1 MKQLHAA
8 AAFCAFSILLTGC
21 TSNSSAAD
29 DSGGNRENS
38 STHQENTQE
47 VDSSQET
54 KEPSQQET
62 ASSSND
68 TSASS
73 TSSRVEKQSFDS
85 PEKAAASISDYR
97 TVKQTN
103 IDLGHGITALQDAGA
118 GHKFISWNEGNW
130 LIKMDYPIQS
140 KSAVK
145 KHPDNRKLAETIVAY
160 LENHYLPA
168 PDNQGVIKI
177 RGFKDSPSSVV
188 KWQDGRVVYELKS
201 EKNNPMELIKRA
213 VEAGKNL

>member
-1 MKQLHAA
+1 MKRMHV

-29 DSGGNRENS
+29 DSG

-47 VDSSQET
+47 VGSSQEAQ
-54 KEPSQQET
+54 EPSQQET

-73 TSSRVEKQSFDS
+73 TNSGVEKQSFDNS
-85 PEKAAASISDYR
+85 EKAAAAISDYR

-130 LIKMDYPIQS
+130 LIKIDYPIQS
-140 KSAVK
+140 KYAVK
-145 KHPDNRKLAETIVAY
+145 NHPDSRKLAETIVAY
-160 LENHYLPA
+160 LETHYLPA

-177 RGFKDSPSSVV
+177 QGFKDSPSSVV